1 MQHNYLHSTLNYCPH
16 THNNIP
22 DGPQHNR
29 NYKQKC
35 NTCPRGL
42 QGNVTTLAVLL
53 KLALYIPIKQH
64 NPLFE
69 PYCLSCNQ
77 KKKPLNLMSVS
88 EQSGRSDM
96 SVL

>member
-16 THNNIP
+16 TYNNIP

-29 NYKQKC
+29 NYKLKC

-42 QGNVTTLAVLL
+42 QENVTTLAVLL

-77 KKKPLNLMSVS
+77 KKPLNLMSVS